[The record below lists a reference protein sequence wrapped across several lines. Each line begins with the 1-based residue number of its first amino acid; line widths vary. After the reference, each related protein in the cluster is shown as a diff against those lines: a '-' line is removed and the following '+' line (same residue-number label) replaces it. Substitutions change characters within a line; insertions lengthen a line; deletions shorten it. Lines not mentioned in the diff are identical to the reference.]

1 MGSDLGITYFHTD
14 FKNKIAYSPLG
25 YYYGNWFT
33 RNENINSA
41 ITRGLELVANY
52 PIMNNLNWHN
62 NATYFFEAK
71 DKDTNTP
78 LLTTP
83 KLIVNSTLNWKPI
96 DPLSLELAAQ
106 YQGKQYLTATTATSS
121 MQKRHT
127 IMSLAA
133 NYEHSDSLTLRA
145 GLTNLLDKKLANGTD
160 TYMVER
166 QQVFAGL
173 TYKY

>member
-33 RNENINSA
+33 RNENINAA
-41 ITRGLELVANY
+41 ITRGIELVANV
-52 PIMNNLNWHN
+52 PIMDYLNWNN

-71 DKDTNTP
+71 NKDTGET
-78 LLTTP
+78 LLSTP
-83 KLIVNSTLNWKPI
+83 KLIINSALNWKPMNTF
-96 DPLSLELAAQ
+96 SLELVAQ
-106 YQGKQYLTATTATSS
+106 YQGKQYLTDTTLPN

-127 IMSLAA
+127 IVNLAA
-133 NYEHSDSLTLRA
+133 NYDYSENLTFRG
-145 GLTNLLDKKLANGTD
+145 GLTNLLDKKLANCGSD
-160 TYMVER
+160 YMVER

-173 TYKY
+173 TYKYE